1 MDKEE
6 GEMSDDN
13 AMIVDDVTSPI
24 EDNSNCTIVSKLNL
38 GTDAIILVHF
48 CYLNL
53 MFCFSFIRPR
63 RRGLLLKL

>member
-24 EDNSNCTIVSKLNL
+24 EDNINCTIVSKLNL
-38 GTDAIILVHF
+38 V
-48 CYLNL
+48 L
-53 MFCFSFIRPR
+53 MPLFWYVFVI
-63 RRGLLLKL
+63 